1 MCSVWVLLLLLVCS
15 LHHVIH
21 SKQWRLF
28 KRRHWL
34 LVSFVSLPLGFC
46 WKIVKKLLTVV
57 CKIMFKLLVVVWKI
71 VKKLFKLLAVVC
83 GTLAIGCKFYCL
95 LWLFLKWCF
104 LTAELCKQL
113 DYNATDIGQSGDV
126 VGSKVTKVPV
136 SHVSC
141 EVFMY
146 SGVGWV
152 WSGSI
157 QLRAAQLVIHQR
169 LILSGDVELNPGP
182 SEIMTDIIH
191 HRMLVILHIVFSR
204 WSRNRGS
211 TCISG

>member
-1 MCSVWVLLLLLVCS
+1 MLLLLLVCS

-21 SKQWRLF
+21 SKQWRSF

-34 LVSFVSLPLGFC
+34 LIFFISLPLGFC
-46 WKIVKKLLTVV
+46 WKIVKKLLAVV
-57 CKIMFKLLVVVWKI
+57 CKIVFKLLEI

-83 GTLAIGCKFYCL
+83 GTLAISCKVYYL

-104 LTAELCKQL
+104 LMAELCKQL
-113 DYNATDIGQSGDV
+113 DYNVTRPSRDV
-126 VGSKVTKVPV
+126 VGSKVTKESV

-141 EVFMY
+141 EVFVY
-146 SGVGWV
+146 SGVEWV

-157 QLRAAQLVIHQR
+157 QLRAAQLVIYQR

-182 SEIMTDIIH
+182 SEIITDIH
-191 HRMLVILHIVFSR
+191 HRILMTMRIVFSR
-204 WSRNRGS
+204 WSRNGGS